1 MHFSK
6 IITSGLLFTL
16 SSVAIAAPNPDPLE
30 GRIAELE
37 RRTEGLVARAGWTCA
52 FGGNKACQAKYI
64 DVEYDWVA
72 GFNPGRKFEHQLYM
86 GMKRCG
92 ESPPPDDIRIQFTKI
107 SQEQHSHEL
116 NVPYD

>member
-52 FGGNKACQAKYI
+52 FGGNKACQAKC
-64 DVEYDWVA
+64 VLEGHSG
-72 GFNPGRKFEHQLYM
+72 GFCN
-86 GMKRCG
+86 G
-92 ESPPPDDIRIQFTKI
+92 E
-107 SQEQHSHEL
+107 
-116 NVPYD
+116 NVCTCHRG